1 MSQGRIYCE
10 DLHSTDSTLSSKF
23 TCRSTHLT
31 FSSAKGT
38 ARRVAPCWW
47 TSGTASLA
55 LTELRSFGTF
65 PPLEPR
71 TRHREPICV
80 DPRSPTDR
88 TTAVRRLEGGDLGL
102 TRCNCRLMRQMLRSP
117 CPLNDFLLIKSLKPG
132 LADSD
137 AHEGSD
143 VNEWG
148 GLDVGSP
155 ELRSSAK
162 CRAHVQSPGPLST
175 SWRCHG
181 DMQARG
187 CQILRYF
194 KNSLKSG
201 LLCENFQLCR
211 RPLLPPS
218 GIPLSFLLLPPI
230 SAANSIK

>member
-1 MSQGRIYCE
+1 MWWVVHGATPKSPP
-10 DLHSTDSTLSSKF
+10 T
-23 TCRSTHLT
+23 
-31 FSSAKGT
+31 
-38 ARRVAPCWW
+38 RRVPPRGTPRVPAPLPL
-47 TSGTASLA
+47 SPFS
-55 LTELRSFGTF
+55 
-65 PPLEPR
+65 PPDR
-71 TRHREPICV
+71 DRRG
-80 DPRSPTDR
+80 DSP
-88 TTAVRRLEGGDLGL
+88 AWSV

-187 CQILRYF
+187 RVATREESGVLGFPSRRGLTHWVF
-194 KNSLKSG
+194 FATLNS
-201 LLCENFQLCR
+201 F
-211 RPLLPPS
+211 
-218 GIPLSFLLLPPI
+218 
-230 SAANSIK
+230 

>member
-1 MSQGRIYCE
+1 M
-10 DLHSTDSTLSSKF
+10 
-23 TCRSTHLT
+23 
-31 FSSAKGT
+31 
-38 ARRVAPCWW
+38 
-47 TSGTASLA
+47 
-55 LTELRSFGTF
+55 
-65 PPLEPR
+65 
-71 TRHREPICV
+71 
-80 DPRSPTDR
+80 
-88 TTAVRRLEGGDLGL
+88 
-102 TRCNCRLMRQMLRSP
+102 SP

-218 GIPLSFLLLPPI
+218 GIPLSFLLLSPI
-230 SAANSIK
+230 SATNSIKLCLGEEGRISLGLFSHLLLAGPRDWVSRGFWSLFI